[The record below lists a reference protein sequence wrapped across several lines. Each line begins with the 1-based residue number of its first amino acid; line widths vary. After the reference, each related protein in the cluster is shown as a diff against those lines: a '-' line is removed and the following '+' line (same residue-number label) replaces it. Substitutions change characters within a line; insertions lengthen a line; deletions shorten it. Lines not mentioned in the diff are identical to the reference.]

1 MNTCILMAEIIQE
14 PELRYTQ
21 ENLQI
26 TEMLVEFPSLRKD
39 DPPSQLKV
47 ISFGNLA
54 EQIHGKYHQGDRVIL
69 EGRLAMN
76 LVPKDGYKEKIA
88 ELNVQRIYSL
98 NEEGANFSKDHS
110 HGSTPNNVV
119 PIESRNRQ
127 SKGDSSA
134 SDSSRK
140 SVENSD
146 NSDDPI
152 PF

>member
-1 MNTCILMAEIIQE
+1 MNTCILMAEIIQA

-21 ENLQI
+21 EKLQI
-26 TEMLVEFPSLRKD
+26 TEMLVEFPSLRKE

-54 EQIHGKYHQGDRVIL
+54 EEIHGKYHQGDRVIL

-98 NEEGANFSKDHS
+98 SDESADFSKDHS
-110 HGSTPNNVV
+110 HGSAPNNVV
-119 PIESRNRQ
+119 PLDARNRQ

-140 SVENSD
+140 SVENSEH
-146 NSDDPI
+146 SDDPI